1 MLRKW
6 HSQNLIA
13 NPWPTCLTAQ
23 VRLGDIRVMKR
34 ILCFLVF
41 LFATQL
47 FAACGGVSSD
57 ESTMAKVR
65 VGIAY
70 DTGGKGDGSFNDAAY
85 AGLIMAQ
92 HELGAEHKELVAATN
107 ETDALRE
114 ERLRL
119 LASSGYNPVIA
130 TGFAYSAALNT
141 VAKEFPDTTFA
152 IIDSVV
158 AGPNIGS
165 LVFAAEQGS
174 YLVGVIA
181 ASASKSGKIG
191 FIGGMEIP
199 LIKAFEAGYAQGA
212 RSVNANIALE
222 SAYMGTADDTN
233 AWNVPEKAKIA
244 TEGMIAKGVDI
255 VYAAAGASNVGM
267 FQAIKAA
274 GGPGKGLWAIGVD
287 SDQYNM
293 PSLIDFKGV
302 ILTSMMKRVDVAV
315 FEVIKG
321 VAVRSPIIGVQNF
334 DLKRKGVGYATSNLA
349 VEPYIAAAEAAAAKI
364 LSGEIKV
371 AAE

>member
-1 MLRKW
+1 MKY
-6 HSQNLIA
+6 SKA
-13 NPWPTCLTAQ
+13 
-23 VRLGDIRVMKR
+23 KR
-34 ILCFLVF
+34 ILCFLV
-41 LFATQL
+41 LFIATVL
-47 FAACGGVSSD
+47 SAACGSNSSD
-57 ESTMAKVR
+57 ENTAARVR
-65 VGIAY
+65 VGMAY

-85 AGLIMAQ
+85 AGLIKAQ
-92 HELGAEHKELVAATN
+92 QELGAELMELVAATN
-107 ETDALRE
+107 ETNAIRE

-130 TGFAYSAALNT
+130 AGFSYSAALNT
-141 VAKEFPDTTFA
+141 VAKEFPHTTFA
-152 IIDSVV
+152 IIDAVV
-158 AGPNIGS
+158 AGSNIGS

-199 LIKAFEAGYAQGA
+199 LIKAFEVGYTQGA
-212 RSVNANIALE
+212 RSVNKDIVLG
-222 SAYMGTADDTN
+222 SAYMGTADDNT

-244 TEGMIAKGVDI
+244 TEGMIAKGADI

-274 GGPGKGLWAIGVD
+274 GGPVNGLWAIGVD

-293 PSLIDFKGV
+293 PSLSDFKEV

-321 VAVRSPIIGVQNF
+321 VAVGSPIVGVQNF
-334 DLKRKGVGYATSNLA
+334 DLTRKGVGYAISNPA
-349 VEPYIAAAEAAAAKI
+349 VKSYIAATEAAAAKI
-364 LSGEIKV
+364 MSGEIKI
-371 AAE
+371 AAQ

>member
-1 MLRKW
+1 MYRINEGK
-6 HSQNLIA
+6 SK
-13 NPWPTCLTAQ
+13 TK
-23 VRLGDIRVMKR
+23 LGNTRMMKR
-34 ILCFLVF
+34 ILCFLV
-41 LFATQL
+41 LLIATQL
-47 FAACGGVSSD
+47 FAACGGGSSD
-57 ESTMAKVR
+57 ERTAVKIR

-85 AGLIMAQ
+85 AGLMKAQ
-92 HELGAEHKELVAATN
+92 QELGAEIKELVAATN
-107 ETDALRE
+107 ETDAVRR

-130 TGFAYSAALNT
+130 AGFAYSVALDT
-141 VAKEFPDTTFA
+141 VAKEFPNTTFA

-158 AGPNIGS
+158 SGANIGS

-174 YLVGVIA
+174 FLVGVIA
-181 ASASKSGKIG
+181 ASASRSGKIG

-212 RSVNANIALE
+212 RLVNPNIVLE
-222 SAYMGTADDTN
+222 SAYIGTADDTT

-267 FQAIKAA
+267 FQAIKTA
-274 GGPGKGLWAIGVD
+274 GGQGKGLWGIGVD

-293 PSLIDFKGV
+293 PSLIDFKDV

-321 VAVRSPIIGVQNF
+321 VAVGSPIVGVQNF
-334 DLKRKGVGYATSNLA
+334 DLTRKGVGYATSNPA
-349 VEPYIAAAEAAAAKI
+349 VEPSIAAAETAAAKI
-364 LSGEIKV
+364 MSGEIKV
-371 AAE
+371 AAQ